1 MINELITQT
10 SLLNRGWTK
19 SLMNKYYPKPSQLR
33 NNPMGRS
40 LAKVKLYDRQE
51 VSRIEQTEAFK
62 NDLAKAKKRS
72 NSMVYLN
79 EQKRQGLLQQI
90 DEMALSVKVLKN
102 DVLVKN
108 AIKYYNDF
116 QRMNGNLECE
126 LASTE
131 SDMNFLK
138 RIIVN
143 YIRYELTC
151 YDQAINGLLGKVG
164 KKEGFIRLSRRIYQ
178 KIAENYPEYAEE
190 SYNQLQ
196 QKEQRIEYLALKG
209 GNSLFK
215 VINI

>member
-19 SLMNKYYPKPSQLR
+19 SLINKYYPKPSQLR

-51 VSRIEQTEAFK
+51 VSRIEQTEAFN
-62 NDLAKAKKRS
+62 NDLVKAKKKS
-72 NSMVYLN
+72 KSMVAVN
-79 EQKRQGLLQQI
+79 EQKRQDLLQQI
-90 DEMALSVKVLKN
+90 DEMALSVKILKN
-102 DVLVKN
+102 DSLIKK
-108 AIKYYNDF
+108 AIKHYNDF
-116 QRMNGNLECE
+116 QRLNGNFEVE
-126 LASTE
+126 LASSE
-131 SDMNFLK
+131 SDINFLK

-143 YIRYELTC
+143 YIRHELTC

-164 KKEGFIRLSRRIYQ
+164 KKEAFIRLNQRIYQ

-190 SYNQLQ
+190 SYNQLR
-196 QKEQRIEYLALKG
+196 QKEQRIEYLALQG

-215 VINI
+215 IINI